1 MKLIIKDRYNEI
13 KFDESAHL
21 HYHIMKDAT
30 SDMSEE
36 ELKNLLFIWKESV
49 FKLRPKFLLIDSR
62 DLDFPIS
69 PDFQNWITDNI
80 AQPVANLEE
89 VRKVCYVIPD
99 EFISKL
105 SITQLTGDHKEVIKS
120 SKFKYVATIE
130 EAKQWF
136 TDEPELL
143 S

>member
-1 MKLIIKDRYNEI
+1 MELITKDRYNEI

-36 ELKNLLFIWKESV
+36 ELRNILFVWKESV

-62 DLDFPIS
+62 DLNFPIS
-69 PDFQNWITDNI
+69 PDFQDWITDNI

-89 VRKVCYVIPD
+89 VKKVCYVIPD

-105 SITQLTGDHKEVIKS
+105 SITQLTDEHKEAVTN
-120 SKFKYVATIE
+120 SKFKYVTTV
-130 EAKQWF
+130 EAAMQWF
-136 TDEPELL
+136 TNEEA
-143 S
+143 